1 MKLHESDNRGG
12 ITVKTYKEHLL
23 IYIYLALGFGSEIP
37 TWSCWR
43 EAFIIIDR
51 FYIAILRSRAD
62 SLRSHVILHEW
73 IAWSF
78 WCEAVEAKLLK
89 RSCWRETT
97 DVKLLH
103 KLLHKSS
110 GTSHSENGEADQ
122 SVRVLAERRIVH
134 GCSHFLSRGWSWY
147 VSLSLSLSLSIFLCL
162 SLWLSVSLSVCL
174 CVSLSLSVSG
184 FLISW
189 SGSVSSPS
197 FDNPAAILQTTAQLL
212 VRLPVCL
219 MLKSVFMVWAS
230 FNCRYCR
237 YCTATFH
244 STAAWTGW
252 VAVVTIL
259 LFGTV
264 F

>member
-23 IYIYLALGFGSEIP
+23 IYISG
-37 TWSCWR
+37 TWLWFR
-43 EAFIIIDR
+43 D
-51 FYIAILRSRAD
+51 
-62 SLRSHVILHEW
+62 
-73 IAWSF
+73 
-78 WCEAVEAKLLK
+78 
-89 RSCWRETT
+89 T
-97 DVKLLH
+97 DVKLLAWSFYYYYWWLLYSYSPLSSRLAALARDSTWVNSV
-103 KLLHKSS
+103 KLLMWSCRSEAVDAKLLTWSCCTSCCTSSS

-122 SVRVLAERRIVH
+122 SVRVLAEGRIVH

-230 FNCRYCR
+230 FNCRYC
-237 YCTATFH
+237 TATFH

-252 VAVVTIL
+252 VAVVRIL